1 MWDLFSVTRLGDLL
15 HFGYFSK
22 PVATIIFT
30 KSHPLNAIFL
40 KLLKS
45 FILLGKLF
53 LGNFYRHLAI
63 FTGHTGSIWSTN
75 WIFFA
80 PRRRGRRRS
89 LRLILSIPASSETFL
104 LTFLPFRLLAAVW
117 PDLAIFHYFCKN
129 FTSLWQ
135 IFEGLFL
142 SWQNGEPTLANV
154 WHYWA
159 NFHCCKCPNI
169 ET

>member
-63 FTGHTGSIWSTN
+63 FYRSH
-75 WIFFA
+75 WI
-80 PRRRGRRRS
+80 
-89 LRLILSIPASSETFL
+89 RLIYKLDIFCSPSSWSSSKPSSHSLYPCVFGNFFTYIFAFPSSGRSVTRFGNISL
-104 LTFLPFRLLAAVW
+104 LLQKF
-117 PDLAIFHYFCKN
+117 YK
-129 FTSLWQ
+129 S
-135 IFEGLFL
+135 
-142 SWQNGEPTLANV
+142 LAN
-154 WHYWA
+154 
-159 NFHCCKCPNI
+159 F
-169 ET
+169 